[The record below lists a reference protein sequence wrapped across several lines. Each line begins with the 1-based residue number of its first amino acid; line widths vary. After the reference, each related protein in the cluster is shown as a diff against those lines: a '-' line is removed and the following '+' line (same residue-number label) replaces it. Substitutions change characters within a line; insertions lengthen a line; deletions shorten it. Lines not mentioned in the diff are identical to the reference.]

1 MMYFRRS
8 TSGPVLERSSE
19 EREKQVKR
27 LIYHAKQRGWLE
39 LDLLLGGWAERH
51 VRTLSDAELDDLA
64 LVLAE
69 ETLDIWEW
77 VTRQSTP
84 PALLESNAVFRR
96 IREYVMD
103 QANGVPA
110 NVRATKGWGAA
121 RKGSSE
127 LWECTLSHV

>member
-69 ETLDIWEW
+69 ETLD
-77 VTRQSTP
+77 
-84 PALLESNAVFRR
+84 
-96 IREYVMD
+96 Y
-103 QANGVPA
+103 
-110 NVRATKGWGAA
+110 RATYALGIS
-121 RKGSSE
+121 GSF
-127 LWECTLSHV
+127 